1 MKYKARLLGRPEL
14 FVDGTPYIFTFKKAQ
29 ILALMLIEEK
39 SISKDKICEY
49 LWSDKTLE
57 KARRN
62 LSNAVSCIKKVLPV
76 NIAGGVISLG
86 DNVKIE
92 RDVDLIP
99 RIDSLG
105 WPEISELCSPFM
117 DSADVDDW
125 GAFSD
130 WLLPKR
136 QHYHNLLVKNLKKRA
151 QTQLAGFAQ
160 NRFEDALLCYERL
173 SECEPYDEKIHG
185 ELVRLYIKTNQKIK
199 AVDAARAFSI
209 CSTVKRWCTEQKPF
223 HRIILSLA

>member
-29 ILALMLIEEK
+29 ILALMLVEER
-39 SISKDKICEY
+39 SMSKDKICEY
-49 LWSDKTLE
+49 LWSDKTIE

-76 NIAGGVISLG
+76 NIAGGVISIG

-92 RDVDLIP
+92 RDVDLIA

-105 WPEISELCSPFM
+105 WSEISELCSPFM

-125 GAFSD
+125 G
-130 WLLPKR
+130 
-136 QHYHNLLVKNLKKRA
+136 
-151 QTQLAGFAQ
+151 
-160 NRFEDALLCYERL
+160 L
-173 SECEPYDEKIHG
+173 SATGCCRSASITTICLSKI
-185 ELVRLYIKTNQKIK
+185 
-199 AVDAARAFSI
+199 
-209 CSTVKRWCTEQKPF
+209 
-223 HRIILSLA
+223 

>member
-1 MKYKARLLGRPEL
+1 
-14 FVDGTPYIFTFKKAQ
+14 
-29 ILALMLIEEK
+29 
-39 SISKDKICEY
+39 
-49 LWSDKTLE
+49 
-57 KARRN
+57 
-62 LSNAVSCIKKVLPV
+62 
-76 NIAGGVISLG
+76 
-86 DNVKIE
+86 
-92 RDVDLIP
+92 
-99 RIDSLG
+99 
-105 WPEISELCSPFM
+105 M

-199 AVDAARAFSI
+199 AVDAARAFSSRI
-209 CSTVKRWCTEQKPF
+209 ESDFGIEADLSDISTLMRRKSEGPAIRPSSPGGEDNP
-223 HRIILSLA
+223 LARNDEIMKMPR